1 MRDLYHG
8 EHPVDMTPT
17 EARVALTE
25 LHSAKPYVPNPADA
39 WQTVEDWL
47 TEVIADSFYAH
58 WHAIDGARAIVARIK
73 AGDFPGLV
81 APLPVRGTE
90 CPSSHEGRHHVD
102 TSMESGPNNCFHCER
117 KMP

>member
-81 APLPVRGTE
+81 APLPAPGK
-90 CPSSHEGRHHVD
+90 VD
-102 TSMESGPNNCFHCER
+102 VSDALAKHAALGAAIAKLGCV
-117 KMP
+117 